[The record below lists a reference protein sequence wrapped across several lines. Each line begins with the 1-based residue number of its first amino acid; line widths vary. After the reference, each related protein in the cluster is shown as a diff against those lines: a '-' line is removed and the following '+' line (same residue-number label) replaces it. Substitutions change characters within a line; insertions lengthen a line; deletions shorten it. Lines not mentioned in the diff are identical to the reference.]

1 MKLQTVEG
9 IFISSNMD
17 TSHFLAVFYIIFHQC
32 MNPTETCQYISV
44 TVPLFISSHLI
55 CLLFFLLALKENSL
69 PQDATFCH
77 DKRPPQWM
85 RPLFVCPEKRR
96 VLSRSI
102 QSGCIVLKPF
112 RPSALRLVN
121 AENLVVSRMCRHV

>member
-1 MKLQTVEG
+1 MHELDRNLPIYFNHRPFV
-9 IFISSNMD
+9 
-17 TSHFLAVFYIIFHQC
+17 
-32 MNPTETCQYISV
+32 
-44 TVPLFISSHLI
+44 HLI
-55 CLLFFLLALKENSL
+55 CLLFFLLVLKENSL
-69 PQDATFCH
+69 PQDATFYH

-85 RPLFVCPEKRR
+85 RPLFVRPEKRR

-102 QSGCIVLKPF
+102 QSGCIVVKPF